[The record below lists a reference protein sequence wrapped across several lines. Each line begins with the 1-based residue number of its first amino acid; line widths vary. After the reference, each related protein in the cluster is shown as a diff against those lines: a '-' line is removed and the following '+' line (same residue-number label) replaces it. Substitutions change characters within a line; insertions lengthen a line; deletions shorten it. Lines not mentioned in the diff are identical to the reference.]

1 MSESEELIVVDG
13 PSVFQQP
20 STQATFKKRELYE
33 KALAARSSK
42 NAVATDLSMSSSE
55 PGPSTQLAS
64 STERSTTTAVTSV
77 ATSVLRTARH
87 HSAGP
92 KRDANPVTSFPSAVS
107 SAGPQLAMSSYPFR
121 AAAAAAAAPECK
133 PHPIIFGEN
142 IFIECSLLKSNVLL
156 LREALLNPNL
166 QAMDLQAIT
175 DDIRKAKE
183 VLVEKVCL
191 PLSDIQ
197 RTLQEQMSR
206 EHVAAMQ
213 SAAHTGSVYGSLGHD
228 LAAAAAAAAS
238 LPLAPSALHPYPSH
252 LYLYPVQEP
261 LAERS
266 RAAPAPDASCAPFS
280 AQPAH

>member
-13 PSVFQQP
+13 PTASAFQ
-20 STQATFKKRELYE
+20 SHREATFKKRELYE
-33 KALAARSSK
+33 KSMAARK
-42 NAVATDLSMSSSE
+42 HFPTDLSLTSAATSAGE
-55 PGPSTQLAS
+55 AGPSTQLP
-64 STERSTTTAVTSV
+64 STTSAA
-77 ATSVLRTARH
+77 ATSTTSTALRAARH
-87 HSAGP
+87 SMA
-92 KRDANPVTSFPSAVS
+92 KRDSNPAATSFPSSVQ
-107 SAGPQLAMSSYPFR
+107 QLAMSSYPFR
-121 AAAAAAAAPECK
+121 PAPASALAECK

-166 QAMDLQAIT
+166 TPVDLQAIT

-191 PLSDIQ
+191 PLSDVQ

-206 EHVAAMQ
+206 EHVAAVAMQ
-213 SAAHTGSVYGSLGHD
+213 SAAHTSSVYSSLGHE
-228 LAAAAAAAAS
+228 LAN
-238 LPLAPSALHPYPSH
+238 LPLAGPSALHPYPSH

-261 LAERS
+261 AGERRS
-266 RAAPAPDASCAPFS
+266 APGSDASCAPFS

>member
-13 PSVFQQP
+13 PSVRQQP
-20 STQATFKKRELYE
+20 PPPPPTTTHQATFKKRELYE
-33 KALAARSSK
+33 KALAARK
-42 NAVATDLSMSSSE
+42 NASGAHE
-55 PGPSTQLAS
+55 PGPSTQLAAS
-64 STERSTTTAVTSV
+64 SSATGTVTSV
-77 ATSVLRTARH
+77 ATSVVRTARQ
-87 HSAGP
+87 HSAP
-92 KRDANPVTSFPSAVS
+92 KRDANPATSFPSAVS
-107 SAGPQLAMSSYPFR
+107 SAGPQLAMSGYPFR
-121 AAAAAAAAPECK
+121 PAAECK

-191 PLSDIQ
+191 PLTDIQ

-206 EHVAAMQ
+206 EHAAAMQ
-213 SAAHTGSVYGSLGHD
+213 SAHTSSVYSLGHD
-228 LAAAAAAAAS
+228 LAAAAAAAS

-261 LAERS
+261 LAER
-266 RAAPAPDASCAPFS
+266 RAPAPDASCAPFS

>member
-1 MSESEELIVVDG
+1 MLAGPFFGLLTMSESEELIVVDG
-13 PSVFQQP
+13 PSASAFQP
-20 STQATFKKRELYE
+20 HREATFKKRELFE
-33 KALAARSSK
+33 KSMAARKSY
-42 NAVATDLSMSSSE
+42 ATDLSL
-55 PGPSTQLAS
+55 PGTSTQL
-64 STERSTTTAVTSV
+64 TSTTPSSSSAASTSAAAAAPTSV

-87 HSAGP
+87 PAP
-92 KRDANPVTSFPSAVS
+92 KRDSNPVTSFPSAVS
-107 SAGPQLAMSSYPFR
+107 GAAPQLAMSSYPFR
-121 AAAAAAAAPECK
+121 PQAECK

-166 QAMDLQAIT
+166 QAIDLQAIT

-191 PLSDIQ
+191 PLTDIQ

-206 EHVAAMQ
+206 EHAAAMQ
-213 SAAHTGSVYGSLGHD
+213 SAHTNSVYSLGHD
-228 LAAAAAAAAS
+228 LASAN

-261 LAERS
+261 LSER
-266 RAAPAPDASCAPFS
+266 RPAVPDASCAPFS